1 MGYLMYKGMIVDF
14 DDRLLAHLQIVI
26 VQKLRRGESFLL
38 SWPDAGKSG
47 GHSSAWLH
55 PSIPLY
61 FRFSGGHAPSLNER
75 WLHCLS
81 ESANSSAGLV
91 VIGEEDSLLA
101 AGPRQA
107 SFPHRRTEGY
117 LVHAAPLTQ
126 EITAR
131 GD

>member
-75 WLHCLS
+75 WLHCLN

-107 SFPHRRTEGY
+107 SFPHRRTERY